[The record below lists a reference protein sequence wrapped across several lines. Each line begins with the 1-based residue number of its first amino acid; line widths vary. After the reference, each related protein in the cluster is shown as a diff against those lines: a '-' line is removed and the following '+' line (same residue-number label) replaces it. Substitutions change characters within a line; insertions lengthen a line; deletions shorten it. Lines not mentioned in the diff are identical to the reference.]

1 MNKVLVVSWGFPPL
15 LDVEGIQVARY
26 VKYLREYGWHPHVL
40 MVHENTAIGKKID
53 AVLLSI
59 VPANVKIDKARS
71 LENRLLIRR
80 ITYRLPVLD
89 VLPDSHSWWYWGACR
104 LGKKIIRKQG
114 PFQLIYSRACPFTSN
129 LVGLFLKRKTGLPWI
144 AHFSDPWVD
153 SPYFPDFGYL
163 HRRIIQKLENLVV
176 QHADAI
182 TFASEY
188 IKEMFVKKYTKLIA
202 KKSFV
207 APNCYDASIYPA
219 YQEKKQRTAKFT
231 LTYTGKFYGIRSP
244 APLLQALRI
253 ILETSPSLSQEMQV
267 LIVGELDAEYRA
279 LISKLEVEKIVSV
292 VEMVPYHESLEYM
305 SDADVLL
312 LVDAPSEGP
321 SVFLP
326 SKLLDYIA
334 LNKPILGITP
344 LEGTSADVIRAAG
357 GIVVSPHD
365 IKGIAAQ
372 IQTLYERYQNGDLKI
387 VHSSPGVI
395 QSYDV
400 RNTAKSLSQMFTMV
414 SEKVLSKK

>member
-1 MNKVLVVSWGFPPL
+1 MNKVVVVSWGFPPL

-26 VKYLREYGWHPHVL
+26 VKYLGEYGWYPHVL
-40 MVHENTAIGKKID
+40 TVHENTAIGKKID
-53 AVLLSI
+53 ADLLKL

-80 ITYRLPVLD
+80 VTYRLPVLD
-89 VLPDSHSWWYWGACR
+89 ILPDSNSWWYWGACR
-104 LGKKIIRKQG
+104 LGKKIIRNRG

-153 SPYFPDFGYL
+153 SPYFSDFGSL
-163 HRRIIQKLENLVV
+163 HRRIIQKLESLVI

-182 TFASEY
+182 TFASGY
-188 IKEMFVKKYTKLIA
+188 IKEMFVKKYTKLVA

-219 YQEKKQRTAKFT
+219 YQEKKGRTAKFT

-244 APLLQALRI
+244 APLLQALKI
-253 ILETSPSLSQEMQV
+253 ILETSPSISQEIQV

-279 LISKLEVEKIVSV
+279 LISKLGVEKIVSV

-344 LEGTSADVIRAAG
+344 LEGASADVIRAAG

-365 IKGIAAQ
+365 VKGIAAQ
-372 IQTLYERYQNGDLKI
+372 IQRLYKRYQSGDFKI
-387 VHSSPGVI
+387 VHNSPGVI